1 MPSRVRVLVRD
12 YGWIHLGLGLLGNVA
27 FFAGSIL
34 FLPVF
39 DHLQTIG
46 VWLFILGS
54 GLMLI
59 GSLGRLLLDILDPS
73 DGAE

>member
-1 MPSRVRVLVRD
+1 MPNLIRLIIDD
-12 YGWIHLGLGLLGNVA
+12 YGWIHLAIGLAGNVF

-39 DHLQTIG
+39 EELQPFPI
-46 VWLFILGS
+46 WLFVLGS

-59 GSLGRLLLDILDPS
+59 GAVGRLLVSLH
-73 DGAE
+73 EK